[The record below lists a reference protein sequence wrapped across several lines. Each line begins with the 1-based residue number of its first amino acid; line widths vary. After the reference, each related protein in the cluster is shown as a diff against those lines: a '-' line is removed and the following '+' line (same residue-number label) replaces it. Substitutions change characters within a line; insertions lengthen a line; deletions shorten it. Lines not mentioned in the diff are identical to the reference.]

1 MNFIPVLETAQATNQ
16 ASTGSSLLTMLLTFL
31 PILLIFYFF
40 IIRPQKKKDK
50 EDKNMRE
57 SLSIGDEIVTIGGI
71 VGIVTRQTEDTVVIE
86 TGGDRSKLRIQKWAI
101 KENITA
107 LENKQ
112 AAANPPAAVPAA
124 DIPEKK
130 EKKSKKSK
138 NGSEEE

>member
-1 MNFIPVLETAQATNQ
+1 MNFIPVLAAAQTAGQPG
-16 ASTGSSLLTMLLTFL
+16 TGSSLLTMLLTFV

-57 SLSIGDEIVTIGGI
+57 SLNIGDEIVTIGGI
-71 VGIVTRQTEDTVVIE
+71 VGIVTRQTDDTVVIE

-112 AAANPPAAVPAA
+112 AASNSPVVPAA
-124 DIPEKK
+124 EVTDKK

-138 NGSEEE
+138 NGTEEE